1 MDISIYSNGLSSR
14 NASISSLVNNVL
26 YNKQKSANSLGSASS
41 LGSGGEGSAY
51 ANQINSSYVEY
62 LESLQ
67 KTIDDLNKSSSSVM
81 NKLGTLSTVKS
92 SYSRTVSS
100 LDDFINSVKNSSA
113 SSVLD
118 IFNTNSSAVNGEL
131 ISSNVNSQRIEYTV
145 KQVATATQAIS
156 SQLKGVNIDA
166 ETKIV
171 DLFAGSFDGKR
182 LTSTRTDLTGSMT
195 MSRLGVTTGTFEL
208 GGNLISVKGSDTID
222 DVIEKLRVNG
232 YKAGFDAYNHFY
244 IEAESGNSMKITNQ
258 NTNFGDIMGLT
269 MSEGSFSI
277 NGQELYINKDTTLN
291 SLLSTINS
299 DSKYGVGAML
309 KDNKITFIANRTG
322 NVLIEIKKGTSNF
335 TNAIGFTE
343 GGSMNTGSLVIGND
357 GTAQK
362 LSGNTAINADSTG
375 YTTGTFK
382 ITTTYNGTEQSAII
396 TIDEDDSINDI
407 INKVNNSGIDVSAT
421 IENGV
426 FELVQNNKGSGY
438 TITVEAGTSDFTE
451 FVGMTEGTQSTGI
464 LSPGLD
470 GDYFTHT
477 TGTKEITDITTAG
490 AVTAGSFKINGKT
503 IQLKG
508 GSIEEALAEINQY
521 SEELN
526 IVAEYKDNHITIRNR
541 LTGATSLYIEG
552 GTSNFGE
559 ITGLTTESVASS
571 NFTAGAE
578 GSAST
583 LTGTEVISTA
593 TEVGVSTIKIN
604 GITVNIAEG
613 TIESALKNINA
624 VSDKTYVEASI
635 DDTGRLVL
643 TETRHGSLPISVQDV
658 NGNFGQITG
667 IIGYQVVAGEE
678 EKYGSTKTT
687 LTTANSVS
695 YGTQIMNSTV
705 VVNGLTIGVGTNISE
720 ALNAINAHS
729 SATGVEAFLNDEG
742 RLVLRNIE
750 AGTGNISFQITAGD
764 LGRVVGAGTYTTID
778 GSNSHVEIQY
788 ASVTGG
794 VTGLDDYSQVLKG
807 STLTIG
813 GITMDMGETIKDCID
828 IINARKDETK
838 VEAKL
843 TSTGQ
848 FQLVAID
855 DSIENITYT
864 IGGEGDFGRAT
875 GLGTY
880 EIQGNAPNGTEPP
893 APNAVKMQ
901 GAADNLT
908 GNIQVIN
915 GTIKIADGAEI
926 DATGKTIDE
935 IIDEI
940 NNLGLSG
947 VSASLEDGKFTI
959 VSMGTDVPK
968 VTVTGDLA
976 RVTGMASYST
986 GGATVTNT
994 PGAPGGADITVV
1006 HLQGQNASMTEDTEI
1021 VNGSITV
1028 NGNKIDTA
1036 GKTIGEII
1044 DEINDLGLTGIT
1056 ASIKDGKFTI
1066 SGADTVPSVEASGD
1080 FARVTGMAEHI
1091 VGTGSSSNVVDENTE
1106 TYTVIKGSTILLTE
1120 DIISVGGTIKV
1131 GDGAEI
1137 DTTGKTLGQIV
1148 DEINAQNIPNLT
1160 ASLTDGQFTIKV
1172 KGANAPTV
1180 TATGDFARVTGLAS
1194 YVIDAGTSSTT
1205 PSVVYTQ
1212 MQGATTTLD
1221 GSEVLLNGTVK
1232 VGDGLEINTKGLT
1245 MQEVVD
1251 AINDQG
1257 LDGITASIKD
1267 GAFTIIS
1274 ENGMVDVTASGD
1286 FARVSGLAGWG
1297 TTGSS
1302 TSSTSA
1308 QEKPPTYMTITTMQG
1323 QNDSLTGTEKF
1334 VGGSIQIDG
1343 NAVIDTDGK
1352 TLNQVISEINT
1363 QGISGVTASIKDG
1376 RFTVTSE
1383 RGEVAVIASGDFAR
1397 VTGLAS
1403 YTISGGS
1410 SADVERPIITVHTY
1424 EGEAQNLTGTE
1435 MLVSGSVTIGD
1446 KTVNA
1451 AGKTLAEVVEELNAL
1466 DIEGVQTAIVNGKFT
1481 VTSTNGELQI
1491 DAEGD
1496 VSRVLGIG
1504 DYVVSGGSS
1513 YVIMKGQEDSLTGSE
1528 KIVGGILQIGID
1540 NINVAGRTLQEIV
1553 NDINSR
1559 AEYTNFTAA
1568 ITDGRFTLTFEGEA
1582 VEVIATGDIAR
1593 VTGFATYN
1601 PEDAT
1606 IESTPGVLITTVQGS
1621 TSSLTGDVTVLN
1633 GTLQIQGGTAIDTKG
1648 KTLQQ
1653 IVDEVNAQNITGITA
1668 SITDGRF
1675 TVKGEGVTPT
1685 IIATGDFA
1693 RVSGL
1698 GDYRVEGGTSAAGD
1712 SGLNKDNFINSIDR
1726 LTESE
1731 AIAQG
1736 YTVIKTAE
1744 DLDNI
1749 RNNLSG
1755 KYILMADIDLSS
1767 YSNWTAI
1774 GDSTNGFTGELNGNG
1789 YAIKNLTINATTD
1802 NQGLFGYI
1810 DSTDAVVKNLALVD
1824 VNVTNTQSNTGALA
1838 GSINAAKEITNIYV
1852 SGTVNGNYM
1861 TGGIAGRLYNS
1872 SVSNI
1877 KAEITITKGGGAEN
1891 AGGIAGHMSNAQ
1903 LTKAIVSGTIED
1915 GSGGNVGGLVGEIQS
1930 DVVISN
1936 SSFTGDIIRTSTY
1949 INPYYYGGLVGT
1961 SQGKIQSSYFSGNI
1975 SVYGSYIGG
1984 IAGYTDS
1991 WSATIE
1997 NCYATGSIG
2006 EKANKYVG
2014 GLIGENHGIVKNSY
2028 ADMQGIG
2035 DSHAAQYGGGVGGIF
2050 HVTYSDVINCFYNKD
2065 YDTDFSMGI
2074 GGCSGD
2080 INYDYPYHNTNRG
2093 LTTEEMGDKQN
2104 FIDAG
2109 WDESIWDFSGGMPKL
2124 QWEKDISGSTSGSTG
2139 GGSGSTTGAGTTI
2152 TGSVNTDDMA
2162 DVAFWGQKD
2171 GVLTIHVDDGTAD
2184 GFDIEIQID
2193 ADDTRSD
2200 IINKINKLGK
2210 DEVWFGDSGHTSAG
2224 STPNPPEG
2232 DGFVTQNGTGV
2243 FAKIDEN
2250 GRIKLYSDKQISFE
2264 ITSDTSGFADFYG
2277 LDSDGADYDGE
2288 QLTSYDKTQGSST
2301 LIGSVNVNEVTGEA
2315 FWHQYSGNITFS
2327 DGTKVSINS
2336 TDDLDTVLQKINAAG
2351 ITAEIDENGFIKISD
2366 DSENIRITSDNTHFS
2381 EFYGLTVKTPII
2393 VSQGSADNLTGNEQ
2407 IISGKITLSYGK
2419 SERVV
2424 NTSGKTVDQIIEEIN
2439 AMNIPGVIA
2448 SIEDGRFT
2456 ITSTNNNK
2464 INITG
2469 TGDAARVLGVANYTV
2484 EAAATNHL
2492 TEAEARARGY
2502 TIIKSAEDL
2511 KNMGYSGRYILMCD
2525 IDMSGVT
2532 DWEAR
2537 LYFSGIFDGN
2547 GYTIKNFTSTNG
2559 GLFKR
2564 LEGEVRNLTM
2574 ENVNVSA
2581 QTGAV
2586 GAIANEGGSYGQLGK
2601 IYNTF
2606 VSGTVSG
2613 EDEGS
2618 FIGVGGLV
2626 GGARSF
2632 TNGTGGTKN
2641 INIINCGADVTIN
2654 AKGYAGGLIGLG
2666 GGAIVNS
2673 YANVNIQAEGNA
2685 GGIIGY
2691 AWADGDLLLENV
2703 FSTGTINNNN
2713 NNNYVSNGVGGIIGS
2728 TISTNTDLTLINSYS
2743 TVALSSNYGTIGGL
2757 IGYTGYDKNHIENSY
2772 YSGVI
2777 TGSASADGLVGDSL
2791 SSEYD
2796 TIKNNFW
2803 NIELSGVS
2811 TSECGGTGLTNAQ
2824 MADMQTFIDAGWD
2837 ESVWDFS
2844 GSTPT
2849 FNQEAQKSSILYG
2862 SKIVDN
2868 SSLAFYGQK
2877 DGTLTFSNG
2886 VSIDISET
2894 DSLSAVREK
2903 MEEAGLYTSTSGG
2916 FTIIGSGT
2924 DNLTVISDTSG
2935 FAKYWGLTSEWSTP
2949 GIVTDEYY
2957 APEEKSI
2964 KIEGSVSSL
2973 TGDEKIVGG
2982 FIRIGLNLDIETGSK
2997 TLNEIVDQ
3005 INALGIDGLQA
3016 YIKDGVF
3023 TVLTN
3028 AGTNV
3033 SVYGEFAR
3041 VTGMGE
3047 YIVKETG
3054 KVGKLSESEAISQGY
3069 TIIKTASDLASISNT
3084 KNKKYILMNDIDL
3097 SSYGNWSGINLT
3109 NAVFEGN
3116 GYMIKNLTGSSL
3128 FNTVTESQIYNLGLE
3143 NVNVTGTSNI
3153 GALAKTM
3160 KDTDVDTLYISGSVT
3175 ATQYGAAGVVGTTA
3189 NSNNDTTTLHNL
3201 YIDVDVNSL
3210 GQGVAAGSEEG
3221 SAAIA
3226 YDFDGDISYSYF
3238 GGTVS
3243 SYNGATAF
3251 IGKNTST
3258 GSYANANIYN
3268 SVYSSAVSGFDKATL
3283 FECSGY
3289 RGLEDLSLDEL
3300 QNPSNYANFD
3310 ETVWDIEHG
3319 LPTLRIFNSSVL
3331 YGSIN
3336 AGELSGEAFYG
3347 QKTGVLEF
3355 SDGTK
3360 INIEATDSLQTVMDK
3375 MEAAGLETKILGDY
3389 LDNGSKK
3396 YDQSLLISSKNTD
3409 SLYVVSDTTGFADFY
3424 GLTDGKIY
3432 TTGPNISLTD
3442 TPDDLYTPSV
3452 SEKTHIQ
3459 TTYLTGAVSVSGVA
3473 DKAFFGQKDGV
3484 LTFSNGKTVNIS
3496 ASDSRS
3502 DVIEKIRQAGF
3513 MVNYN
3518 ADNEIE
3524 LSSTT
3529 EPIISVVS
3537 DTSGFAEFYGLTDTG
3552 KQYGGTLSSSVNT
3565 TNMVTMQGTADS
3577 LTGSEKFVGGTI
3589 EIGDSV
3595 INTAG
3600 KTLNQVIDEI
3610 NALNIEGVTV
3620 SIKDGRFTVESTSGI
3635 VNVQATGDAA
3645 RITGISSY
3653 ITENVT
3659 APNKNFINTVE
3670 AISEEE
3676 AIAQGYTVIKTAEDL
3691 LKINDDLSGKYI
3703 LMNDIDMVSVTDFV
3717 PIGGS
3722 NGFAGIFDGNGFV
3735 IKNLTINDTSSE
3747 YVGLFGMNQG
3757 TIKNVGVENVNVTGN
3772 GAVGGLVGINGGTG
3786 VVSNSYVS
3794 GSVTSLSDSS
3804 NVLYGAGGLVGAN
3817 FLGGT
3822 ITDSKSSG
3830 TVIGKGYTGGL
3841 VGGNFVATLKNS
3853 YSTSSVSGVIAGGL
3867 VGYFAGASGVD
3878 DVNGAI
3884 SNSYATGAVNGTVNA
3899 GGLIGQTY
3907 VSGGEANIVNS
3918 YATGTVTGNGNIGG
3932 LVGDAGNGT
3941 YFKNTFWNSNST
3953 GQENAVGYDLSASGG
3968 KTDISDFSDLSV
3980 FINAGWDESI
3990 WDFSGSAPTLKDQN
4004 ADAAAKDVVT
4014 IIGSTDTSTLTGD
4027 AFHGQT
4033 SGSLTFSDGTTV
4045 SISASD
4051 NLDAVLAKLNAAKAA
4066 ESPSQKKV
4074 QKIFP

>member
-208 GGNLISVKGSDTID
+208 GGNLISVKGSDTIN

-335 TNAIGFTE
+335 TNAIGFTD

-490 AVTAGSFKINGKT
+490 VVTAGSFKINGKT

-750 AGTGNISFQITAGD
+750 AGTGNISFQITSGD

-880 EIQGNAPNGTEPP
+880 EIQGNAPDGTEPP

-908 GNIQVIN
+908 GNIQIIN

-1180 TATGDFARVTGLAS
+1180 TATGDFARITGLAS

-1302 TSSTSA
+1302 TTSDAA
-1308 QEKPPTYMTITTMQG
+1308 QQKPPTYMTITTMQG
-1323 QNDSLTGTEKF
+1323 QNDSLKGTEKF

-1352 TLNQVISEINT
+1352 TLNQVISEINA

-1376 RFTVTSE
+1376 KFTVTSE

-1553 NDINSR
+1553 DDINSR

-1621 TSSLTGDVTVLN
+1621 TSSLTGNVTVLN

-1653 IVDEVNAQNITGITA
+1653 IVDTVNAQHITGITA
-1668 SITDGRF
+1668 SITDGKF
-1675 TVKGEGVTPT
+1675 TIKGEGVTPT

-1712 SGLNKDNFINSIDR
+1712 TGLFKGDFINSIDR

-1736 YTVIKTAE
+1736 YTVIKTAD
-1744 DLDNI
+1744 DLVNI
-1749 RNNLSG
+1749 NNNLSG
-1755 KYILMADIDLSS
+1755 KYILMNDIDLSS
-1767 YSNWTAI
+1767 VENWVPI
-1774 GDSTNGFTGELNGNG
+1774 GNFNIDTGEVTGFTGVFDGNG
-1789 YAIKNLTINATTD
+1789 YVIKNLTINRPTE
-1802 NQGLFGYI
+1802 QGFVGLFGYI
-1810 DSTDAVVKNLALVD
+1810 GDPNTMTNGEVKNLGLEN
-1824 VNVTNTQSNTGALA
+1824 VNVNVNVNGHEYVGGLA
-1838 GSINAAKEITNIYV
+1838 GRAVGNITNCYVTGTV
-1852 SGTVNGNYM
+1852 SGTEM
-1861 TGGIAGRLYNS
+1861 
-1872 SVSNI
+1872 
-1877 KAEITITKGGGAEN
+1877 
-1891 AGGIAGHMSNAQ
+1891 
-1903 LTKAIVSGTIED
+1903 
-1915 GSGGNVGGLVGEIQS
+1915 VGGLVGIAQATTIS
-1930 DVVISN
+1930 DCYFSGDVSGDTGVAGLVARNLGNIENSYALGTVSGVSYIGGLVASNYSGSISKSYATN
-1936 SSFTGDIIRTSTY
+1936 TVTGTGDYT
-1949 INPYYYGGLVGT
+1949 GGLVGENQVG
-1961 SQGKIQSSYFSGNI
+1961 SI
-1975 SVYGSYIGG
+1975 S
-1984 IAGYTDS
+1984 DS
-1991 WSATIE
+1991 
-1997 NCYATGSIG
+1997 YATGPVSGQNYTGGLAGANQEGSISNSYASG
-2006 EKANKYVG
+2006 LVTSQNYSG
-2014 GLIGENHGIVKNSY
+2014 GLIGRSVRIVWDSTITNSFWNVETTGQTLGI
-2028 ADMQGIG
+2028 ATG
-2035 DSHAAQYGGGVGGIF
+2035 DAT
-2050 HVTYSDVINCFYNKD
+2050 VTNVN
-2065 YDTDFSMGI
+2065 
-2074 GGCSGD
+2074 
-2080 INYDYPYHNTNRG
+2080 G
-2093 LTTEEMGDKQN
+2093 LTTSQFNNASN
-2104 FIDAG
+2104 FVG
-2109 WDESIWDFSGGMPKL
+2109 WDTSVWDFSGDAPRLK
-2124 QWEKDISGSTSGSTG
+2124 WETELSDPTG

-2288 QLTSYDKTQGSST
+2288 QLISYEKTQGSST

-2315 FWHQYSGNITFS
+2315 FWGQNNGNITFS
-2327 DGTKVSINS
+2327 DGTNVSINA
-2336 TDDLDTVLQKINAAG
+2336 TDDLDAVLQKINDAG
-2351 ITAEIDENGFIKISD
+2351 ISAEINADGFIKISD

-2381 EFYGLTVKTPII
+2381 EFYGLAVKTPII

-2407 IISGKITLSYGK
+2407 IISGKITLSYGD

-2424 NTSGKTVDQIIEEIN
+2424 NTSGKTVDEIIDEIN
-2439 AMNIPGVIA
+2439 SLNISGVIA
-2448 SIEDGRFT
+2448 SIKNGRFT
-2456 ITSTNNNK
+2456 ITSTNNKK

-2469 TGDAARVLGVANYTV
+2469 TSDAARVLGIANYTI

-2492 TEAEARARGY
+2492 TEAEALARGY

-2511 KNMGYSGRYILMCD
+2511 KNMGTLGKYILMCD

-2532 DWEAR
+2532 DWTPIGNSINFE
-2537 LYFSGIFDGN
+2537 FEGILDGN

-2559 GLFKR
+2559 GLFGY

-2581 QTGAV
+2581 ETGAV
-2586 GAIANEGGSYGQLGK
+2586 GAIANNGGKLDVVGK

-2606 VSGTVSG
+2606 VSGTVSS
-2613 EDEGS
+2613 GS
-2618 FIGVGGLV
+2618 NNTSVIGVGGLV
-2626 GGARSF
+2626 GG
-2632 TNGTGGTKN
+2632 TNIAYDVN
-2641 INIINCGADVTIN
+2641 IFNCGADVTIN
-2654 AKGYAGGLIGLG
+2654 SDKNAGGLIGIG
-2666 GGAIVNS
+2666 GGTIINS
-2673 YANVNIQAEGNA
+2673 YANVNIQAEHSA
-2685 GGIIGY
+2685 GGIIGI
-2691 AWADGDLLLENV
+2691 AFGSIIENV
-2703 FSTGTINNNN
+2703 YSTGSLTGD
-2713 NNNYVSNGVGGIIGS
+2713 SVGGIVGRLNAS
-2728 TISTNTDLTLINSYS
+2728 VSLTNTYS
-2743 TVALSSNYGTIGGL
+2743 TANLNGTEMTGGL
-2757 IGYTGYDKNHIENSY
+2757 IADSTHSFKTNCQINNSF

-2777 TGSASADGLVGDSL
+2777 TGSGSAGGLIGHYNLNDLSL
-2791 SSEYD
+2791 T
-2796 TIKNNFW
+2796 TIKNSFW
-2803 NIELSGVS
+2803 NTELSGVS

-2868 SSLAFYGQK
+2868 SSIAFYGQK

-2886 VSIDISET
+2886 VSIDISKT

-2903 MEEAGLYTSTSGG
+2903 MEEAGLFTNASGG
-2916 FTIIGSGT
+2916 LTIIGSGT
-2924 DNLTVISDTSG
+2924 DNLTVVSDTSG

-2949 GIVTDEYY
+2949 GIVTDTYY
-2957 APEEKSI
+2957 DSKENDIIQQGSGLTIQGASSNLSGDEIILS
-2964 KIEGSVSSL
+2964 GSVSIGGNSIDT
-2973 TGDEKIVGG
+2973 TG
-2982 FIRIGLNLDIETGSK
+2982 K
-2997 TLNEIVDQ
+2997 TLQEIVDE
-3005 INALGIDGLQA
+3005 INALDIKNVTASIEDG
-3016 YIKDGVF
+3016 KF
-3023 TVLTN
+3023 TIRSASKISVS
-3028 AGTNV
+3028 GT
-3033 SVYGEFAR
+3033 GDFAR
-3041 VTGMGE
+3041 VTGVASYEVQG
-3047 YIVKETG
+3047 TG
-3054 KVGKLSESEAISQGY
+3054 KISEAYAIEQGY
-3069 TIIKTASDLASISNT
+3069 TIIKTAEDLNNIRNDAVNGIIT
-3084 KNKKYILMNDIDL
+3084 GKYILMNDIDL
-3097 SSYGNWSGINLT
+3097 ASFDDWESLDEFQG
-3109 NAVFEGN
+3109 VFNGN
-3116 GYMIKNLTGSSL
+3116 GYSIKNLHGNSEL
-3128 FNTVTESQIYNLGLE
+3128 FGILRYAEVKNLRLE
-3143 NVNVTGTSNI
+3143 NVDIEDYSGVGSLAYQAFDTIISNI
-3153 GALAKTM
+3153 YVT
-3160 KDTDVDTLYISGSVT
+3160 GSVT
-3175 ATQYGAAGVVGTTA
+3175 ATSSWASGLISSLGHY
-3189 NSNNDTTTLHNL
+3189 SDTSTVTNV
-3201 YIDVDVNSL
+3201 YVDVDVTVMGEDKNYLDDHSYSGAL
-3210 GQGVAAGSEEG
+3210 FGFCHSSANVSNVYVAGSVN
-3221 SAAIA
+3221 A
-3226 YDFDGDISYSYF
+3226 YDGYKTLVGSYD
-3238 GGTVS
+3238 S
-3243 SYNGATAF
+3243 SQNSGSFSNIYWNTDESNIDAIF
-3251 IGKNTST
+3251 IENTSNLSVTNVT
-3258 GSYANANIYN
+3258 GKTTA
-3268 SVYSSAVSGFDKATL
+3268 
-3283 FECSGY
+3283 E
-3289 RGLEDLSLDEL
+3289 LS
-3300 QNPSNYANFD
+3300 NPSTFLDAGWD
-3310 ETVWDIEHG
+3310 ETVWDFSDG
-3319 LPTLRIFNSSVL
+3319 LPELRIFGTHSLLGSVDTTD
-3331 YGSIN
+3331 
-3336 AGELSGEAFYG
+3336 LSDNYFTG
-3347 QKTGVLEF
+3347 QKSGTISF
-3355 SDGTK
+3355 SDGTNVSVSATDNLSTVLEK
-3360 INIEATDSLQTVMDK
+3360 IN
-3375 MEAAGLETKILGDY
+3375 AAGLSAQIDDKGRIL
-3389 LDNGSKK
+3389 LT
-3396 YDQSLLISSKNTD
+3396 SSKTEN
-3409 SLYVVSDTTGFADFY
+3409 LYVTSDNTGFSEFY
-3424 GLTDGKIY
+3424 GLSYNTLYDGELEIGVGEIIPGSRDPENEEINPEKNSY
-3432 TTGPNISLTD
+3432 LEGT
-3442 TPDDLYTPSV
+3442 V
-3452 SEKTHIQ
+3452 STQ
-3459 TTYLTGAVSVSGVA
+3459 GYANN
-3473 DKAFFGQKDGV
+3473 AFNGQKNGV
-3484 LTFSNGKTVNIS
+3484 LTFSDGTTINIS
-3496 ASDSRS
+3496 AADSRS
-3502 DVIEKIRQAGF
+3502 QILQKI
-3513 MVNYN
+3513 
-3518 ADNEIE
+3518 NESG
-3524 LSSTT
+3524 LSATILSDGRIQIRKEGDTGL
-3529 EPIISVVS
+3529 SVVS

-3565 TNMVTMQGTADS
+3565 TNMVTMQGAADS

-3610 NALNIEGVTV
+3610 NALNIDGVTV
-3620 SIKDGRFTVESTSGI
+3620 SIKDGRFTVESAVGI
-3635 VNVQATGDAA
+3635 INVSATADAA

-3653 ITENVT
+3653 TVQRTEQQNT
-3659 APNKNFINTVE
+3659 FIKDVDK
-3670 AISEEE
+3670 ISEEE

-3722 NGFAGIFDGNGFV
+3722 AVFEGIFDGNGYV

-3747 YVGLFGMNQG
+3747 YVGLFGLNQG
-3757 TIKNVGVENVNVTGN
+3757 TIKNVGIVNANITGQGVTGALAGMN
-3772 GAVGGLVGINGGTG
+3772 AGAGLVTNSFSTGTVKNVSTDDTGNNMLASTGGLIGIN
-3786 VVSNSYVS
+3786 YW
-3794 GSVTSLSDSS
+3794 
-3804 NVLYGAGGLVGAN
+3804 GA
-3817 FLGGT
+3817 T
-3822 ITDSKSSG
+3822 ITDSWSSADVSG
-3830 TVIGKGYTGGL
+3830 TSLLGGL
-3841 VGGNFVATLKNS
+3841 LGTNGLGNITNVYATGNVTGVTGIGGLIGMAVNTDGFSIKNAYATGNVTGTTNVGGL
-3853 YSTSSVSGVIAGGL
+3853 IGG
-3867 VGYFAGASGVD
+3867 AENETIENA
-3878 DVNGAI
+3878 
-3884 SNSYATGAVNGTVNA
+3884 YATGAVVGVTNT
-3899 GGLIGQTY
+3899 GGLIGS
-3907 VSGGEANIVNS
+3907 VSN
-3918 YATGTVTGNGNIGG
+3918 TTVTNS
-3932 LVGDAGNGT
+3932 
-3941 YFKNTFWNSNST
+3941 FWATDTT
-3953 GQENAVGYDLSASGG
+3953 GQASSAGSELGI
-3968 KTDISDFSDLSV
+3968 TSNDFADSSL
-3980 FINAGWDESI
+3980 FIGAGWSEDI
-3990 WDFSGSAPTLKDQN
+3990 WDFSGQAPVLKSNSNASAAEEKALTSAIEISGFADIAFLGQKDGTLTIHVTDDTEN
-4004 ADAAAKDVVT
+4004 GYDVV
-4014 IIGSTDTSTLTGD
+4014 ININSSDTRS
-4027 AFHGQT
+4027 
-4033 SGSLTFSDGTTV
+4033 
-4045 SISASD
+4045 
-4051 NLDAVLAKLNAAKAA
+4051 NVLAKLNAAGLTA
-4066 ESPSQKKV
+4066 EIDESGRISISKEGAKNLSV
-4074 QKIFP
+4074 TVLRLTVV